1 MGRLDGNTCI
11 VTGGAKGLGL
21 DFARALSSEGAGVMI
36 ADIVDGR
43 VAAYEIGA
51 HYVETNVSDLE
62 SARNAVAETERLI
75 GPPDV
80 LVNNAAVYATLPMQS
95 YAEIST
101 ELWDQVM
108 AVNVR
113 GAFNMVQAVG
123 PGMEARGSGKIIN
136 ITSGTVYK
144 GLPNM
149 LHYITSKG
157 AVTAMTRALSRE
169 LGRSGICVNSLAPG
183 LTLSSSILENGDH
196 LDQTRQRVLASRA
209 IARDAHPQDLIGA
222 LVFLASSDS
231 DFVTGQTLVVDGGSV
246 NT

>member
-1 MGRLDGNTCI
+1 MGRLEGKICI

-21 DFARALSSEGAGVMI
+21 DFARALANEGARVTI
-36 ADIVDGR
+36 ADIVDGQ
-43 VAAYEIGA
+43 AEASEFGGLF
-51 HYVETNVSDLE
+51 VETDVSDPD
-62 SARNAVAETERLI
+62 SARHAVAETERLH
-75 GPPDV
+75 GAPDV
-80 LVNNAAVYATLPMQS
+80 LVNNAAIYATLPMQS
-95 YAEIST
+95 YDEISPD
-101 ELWDQVM
+101 LWDEVM

-123 PGMEARGSGKIIN
+123 PGMQARGGGKIIN

-149 LHYITSKG
+149 LHYIASKG
-157 AVTAMTRALSRE
+157 ALTAMTRALSRE

-183 LTLSSSILENGDH
+183 LTLSSSILENDDH
-196 LDQTRQRVLASRA
+196 LDQTRQRVIASRA
-209 IARDAHPQDLIGA
+209 LARDAHPKDLIGA
-222 LVFLASSDS
+222 LIFLASSDS